1 MTVPKVDESKC
12 TGCESC
18 VETCPAEA
26 ITITDNSKA
35 KINPDLCAECGAC
48 VDTCPVE
55 AISQDD

>member
-1 MTVPKVDESKC
+1 MTVPKVDQSKC
-12 TGCESC
+12 TGCEAC
-18 VETCPAEA
+18 VEACPAEA
-26 ITITDNSKA
+26 IAIADSKA